1 MRALF
6 FALTGIILVGCAS
19 SRIRPKLPSSLSCDE
34 NAKIYDI
41 DTKFDTNSLTNLSRL
56 SYTATYTMIHTL
68 TDSLEKDSIRFSINK
83 TAKKVV
89 KKVFPEST
97 FLDETLLL
105 HKKYNDIMFYTTD
118 IRLNNEDQKAVSKLT
133 IPNLNSSKQLFV
145 EVRTYVKDGSFSNT
159 IRLYVFDLRAKK
171 LLYYDSVKYK
181 CDPRDE
187 IMFMKTLYYG
197 MNKLKNS
204 IN

>member
-1 MRALF
+1 MGYLKITNKFWQSDVCTGFGNRIPHWALAYKISEHHDF
-6 FALTGIILVGCAS
+6 KFTILLDS
-19 SRIRPKLPSSLSCDE
+19 FQWPE
-34 NAKIYDI
+34 
-41 DTKFDTNSLTNLSRL
+41 T
-56 SYTATYTMIHTL
+56 TYV
-68 TDSLEKDSIRFSINK
+68 D
-83 TAKKVV
+83 
-89 KKVFPEST
+89 FPQTEST